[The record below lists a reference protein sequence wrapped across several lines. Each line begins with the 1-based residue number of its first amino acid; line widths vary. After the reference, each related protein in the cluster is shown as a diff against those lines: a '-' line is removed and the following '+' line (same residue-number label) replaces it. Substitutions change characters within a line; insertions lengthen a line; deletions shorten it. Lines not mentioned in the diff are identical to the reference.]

1 MNESRPDDSAR
12 RTSAPPDSSR
22 SVGASPYA
30 TGGGGITFERKVA
43 VQFLAHMLAGTSVG
57 EVAGA
62 RRVVRVAFQQ
72 APFVSADDIVLDTAL
87 PDEPASSL
95 VIALAVRR
103 EPKFVQS
110 DKDARKLIRQLVQT
124 VVADPADELNH
135 RLGLV
140 VAGPQ
145 THAEQ
150 LSLLAEIAAKQTDAR
165 RFFRLVATPGKF
177 DATIRSRLDHLCSL
191 VQHTLEDLG
200 ECVPARDLVEQRTWR
215 LLTNLVVHM
224 PRLET
229 PYDTDWT
236 RVADTLMA
244 VVPDADPAAAF
255 GLRDRLVAL
264 ANDYAPAAAEVALNN
279 LRRDVHDLL
288 DTTKRR
294 HRGWRTLDSIHTQ
307 ACDWVRGQVTG
318 PDGRSVRLDRTAATA
333 RLRDAVSGAEAV
345 VVSGESGV
353 GKSALVV
360 LAFADDDSK
369 THHSQSVVVNL
380 RQLPDV
386 GLSLETALGDR
397 LSVLLSEL
405 SAPQRVLVVDSAEA
419 AVENRH
425 HMFRYLIGAARESD
439 VKVVAVTTAESK
451 QFVVDILGQQF
462 DTDVVGFEVP
472 SLTDA
477 EIDQLVRTFSEL
489 QRLHANARSRELLR
503 RLVVVDL
510 LVRAGVTGT
519 PLTDADAMNE
529 IWSGLVRRPG
539 RGFPDARE
547 TAMLKL
553 VELELGDRRR
563 LDVLN
568 QLDPAALHGLQL
580 DGLLRRPVQDPFRIG
595 PEFAHD
601 ELRRYA
607 LARLLLADGDP
618 AGRLLQ
624 AGAPRWT
631 LSAARLACQVVLAL
645 PDAAAIPL
653 KGRMTVQQAAFDQL
667 VGAGHG
673 SRWGDVPGEAMLA
686 LSDYKE
692 LLRSVW
698 PQLLAD
704 EAAGLRRLTRLV
716 DQRLRNDAGVVD
728 ATAVAPI
735 VSQLLEAPTPWR
747 SGDYITDLLRG
758 WLRALA
764 IARTGPGDTLRVLLR
779 QRLIAWCTAADRQ
792 LAAEREQERREGRDP
807 ARSAPGCIN
816 AAWLKPRR
824 TLMSRLTRRRKYT
837 RQPRNVPWELK
848 DEVVVE
854 FLALLGPDLGD
865 EGEAILARLAKDAPA
880 FLGPAVDGFF
890 SAVALATG
898 RPGLLAELTEAYYV
912 DDENNGLG
920 LPDDGIRRHRWEGL
934 LAPHAAWHRGPFLPM
949 LQSNFRNGV
958 AVLNRLLNHAART
971 RVGTLVDIDRRAPWR
986 TETIGRY
993 GSKLALD
1000 GERRRYLG
1008 DAHVWRWY
1016 RGGAVGPYPCVSAL
1030 QGLERECERL
1040 IEAGLPLGKL
1050 IPILLDGCENLAMVG
1065 LAVGIL
1071 VRHAEAAERLLDP
1084 FIAEPLVW
1092 HLDAVRAAEELS
1104 PMVTRTEDLPKQD
1117 RRRWSLQQ
1125 VAMVLVLQGR
1135 GDRLD
1140 DLRSLGDTL
1149 VRNARRLARGAKRGS
1164 GAQSPFAVEIDRH
1177 QLILQARAWASTLD
1191 RDTYKA
1197 SATNDGVI
1205 VESTPPTDVVAAR
1218 AAGRAEAEA
1227 VAEAIRLF
1235 VKYHVR
1241 PSKDGAQPVVADEL
1255 VTDLAAARRLLDNP
1269 PPHPP
1274 HRPADVCALLAA
1286 AALEAHFVA
1295 GHPLPEDTLL
1305 FAAEVALQIGEAS
1318 PSPQDVED
1326 MLYDY
1331 GADRSAS
1338 RAVALLLLPAASGLC
1353 ALLDQGDGSTAFDRA
1368 VRAGVNLA
1376 RTPSYEVRLH
1386 LARGLDQLWK
1396 TPCAK
1401 SGLCQHEAGWRL
1413 ATETMRHCALGP
1425 VDSET
1430 GRRPTLRLE
1439 DPLGESLAH
1448 SAANTVIVSRLD
1460 GAMRALAP
1468 AAAAG
1473 ACVSADARELLTTL
1487 LAAQRRSLLA
1497 SEDPTPD
1504 ERGTHSLVAARA
1516 LLTLAAD
1523 GDEATIVE
1531 YINAYADNSALIDNL
1546 LRALS
1551 AAAEEAPDRA
1561 ATAQRVW
1568 PRVIRRILELHDAG
1582 RKLFTDLHY
1591 GDRALASVIPIATG
1605 EIPYLYRE
1613 IGGQPITWWNPE
1625 ALRPEV
1631 EAWLVPAAGNG
1642 MCADQLV
1649 WFLAPLA
1656 PEGQVRL
1663 ALPWMERLVLA
1674 DPESVA
1680 KRAAALPAWLVD
1692 IGPAAAEAGLSSTWQ
1707 AIVDALVVAGVQRLA
1722 PYSD

>member
-1 MNESRPDDSAR
+1 MNESRPDGSAAP
-12 RTSAPPDSSR
+12 TSAPPDSSP

-43 VQFLAHMLAGTSVG
+43 VQFLAHMLTGTSVG
-57 EVAGA
+57 EFAGA
-62 RRVVRVAFQQ
+62 RGVVRVAFQQ
-72 APFVSADDIVLDTAL
+72 APSESADDIVLDTAL
-87 PDEPASSL
+87 PDEPSPSL

-103 EPKFVQS
+103 TPKLVQS
-110 DKDARKLIRQLVQT
+110 DEDARKLIRKLVQAG
-124 VVADPADELNH
+124 VAEPADGPDH

-140 VAGPQ
+140 VAGRQ
-145 THAEQ
+145 THAAQ
-150 LSLLAEIAAKQTDAR
+150 LSQLADTAAKQTDAR
-165 RFFRLVATPGKF
+165 RFFRLVTTPGKF
-177 DATIRSRLDHLCSL
+177 DKSHRSRLGQLCSL
-191 VQHTLEDLG
+191 VQHALEDLG
-200 ECVPARDLVEQRTWR
+200 ESAHARDLVEQHTWR
-215 LLTNLVVHM
+215 LLTNLVVLM
-224 PRLET
+224 PRLEA
-229 PYDTDWT
+229 PENTDWT

-244 VVPDADPAAAF
+244 VVPDAEPAAAF

-279 LRRDVHDLL
+279 LRRSVHDLL

-294 HRGWRTLDSIHTQ
+294 HQSWRTLDGIHTQ

-318 PDGRSVRLDRTAATA
+318 SDGRSVRLDRTAATA

-353 GKSALVV
+353 GKSALAV
-360 LAFADDDSK
+360 LAFADDDPK
-369 THHSQSVVVNL
+369 THDSQSLVVNL

-405 SAPQRVLVVDSAEA
+405 SAPQRALVVDSAEA

-425 HMFRYLIGAARESD
+425 DMFRYLVGAARESD
-439 VKVVAVTTAESK
+439 VKVVAVTAADSK
-451 QFVVDILGQQF
+451 QFVLDILGQRF
-462 DTDVVGFEVP
+462 DTAVVGFEVP

-477 EIDQLVRTFSEL
+477 EIDQIVRTFSEL

-510 LVRAGVTGT
+510 LVRAGVRGT

-539 RGFPDARE
+539 RGIPDARE

-553 VELELGDRRR
+553 VERELSDRRQ
-563 LDVLN
+563 LHVLN

-580 DGLLRRPVQDPFRIG
+580 DGLLRRPVQNPFRID

-618 AGRLLQ
+618 AARLLQ

-631 LSAARLACQVVLAL
+631 LSAARLACQTVLAL
-645 PDAAAIPL
+645 PDAPATPL
-653 KGRMTVQQAAFDQL
+653 KGRVAAQQAAFDQL

-692 LLRSVW
+692 LLRAVW

-704 EAAGLRRLTRLV
+704 EAAGLRRLARLV
-716 DQRLRNDAGVVD
+716 DQRLRNDAGVVN

-735 VSQLLEAPTPWR
+735 VAQLLETPTPWR
-747 SGDYITDLLRG
+747 SGEYVAHLLRD

-779 QRLIAWCTAADRQ
+779 QRLIAWCAAADRQ
-792 LAAEREQERREGRDP
+792 LAAKREQERREGRDP
-807 ARSAPGCIN
+807 ARFAPERTN

-824 TLMSRLTRRRKYT
+824 TLLSRLVRRRKST
-837 RQPRNVPWELK
+837 RQPRNVPWEIK
-848 DEVVVE
+848 DEVVVA

-865 EGEAILARLAKDAPA
+865 DGEAILARLAKDAPA

-890 SAVALATG
+890 SAVALAPG
-898 RPGLLAELTEAYYV
+898 RFGLLAELTEAYYI
-912 DDENNGLG
+912 DDEINGLG
-920 LPDDGIRRHRWEGL
+920 LGDDGIRGHRWEGL
-934 LAPHAAWHRGPFLPM
+934 LAPQAAWHRGPFMPL
-949 LQSNFRNGV
+949 LQASFRNGV

-986 TETIGRY
+986 TGTIGRY

-1000 GERRRYLG
+1000 GERRRYVG

-1040 IEAGLPLGKL
+1040 IEAGVPLSRL

-1071 VRHAEAAERLLDP
+1071 VRHAEDADRLLDP
-1084 FIAEPLVW
+1084 FVAEPLIW

-1104 PMVTRTEDLPKQD
+1104 PLATRTEDLPKQD
-1117 RRRWSLQQ
+1117 RRMWSLQQ
-1125 VAMVLVLQGR
+1125 AVMVLVLQAR
-1135 GDRLD
+1135 DERLD
-1140 DLRSLGDTL
+1140 ELRSLGDTL
-1149 VRNARRLARGAKRGS
+1149 VRNARRLAHGARRRS
-1164 GAQSPFAVEIDRH
+1164 SAQSPFAVEIDRQ

-1197 SATNDGVI
+1197 SATNNGVI
-1205 VESTPPTDVVAAR
+1205 VESTPPTDVQAAR
-1218 AAGRAEAEA
+1218 SAGRAEAEA

-1241 PSKDGAQPVVADEL
+1241 PSKDGAQPVAAAEL
-1255 VTDLAAARRLLDNP
+1255 VTDLDAARKLLDNP

-1274 HRPADVCALLAA
+1274 HRPADICALVAA
-1286 AALEAHFVA
+1286 TVLEAHYVG
-1295 GHPLPEDTLL
+1295 GHPLPEDALI
-1305 FAAEVALQIGEAS
+1305 FAAEVTLQIGEAS
-1318 PSPQDVED
+1318 PGPQDVED
-1326 MLYDY
+1326 MFYDY

-1338 RAVALLLLPAASGLC
+1338 RAVALLLRPAAAGLRT
-1353 ALLDQGDGSTAFDRA
+1353 LLDRGDGSTAFDRA

-1396 TPCAK
+1396 TPCAR
-1401 SGLCQHEAGWRL
+1401 SGRCHHEAGWRL

-1425 VDSET
+1425 VDTET
-1430 GRRPTLRLE
+1430 GRRPTFRLE

-1448 SAANTVIVSRLD
+1448 VAANAVIVSRLD
-1460 GAMRALAP
+1460 SATRALAP

-1487 LAAQRRSLLA
+1487 LAVQWRSLLA

-1531 YINAYADNSALIDNL
+1531 YINAYADNCAP
-1546 LRALS
+1546 RRRG
-1551 AAAEEAPDRA
+1551 EEV
-1561 ATAQRVW
+1561 TM
-1568 PRVIRRILELHDAG
+1568 H
-1582 RKLFTDLHY
+1582 
-1591 GDRALASVIPIATG
+1591 
-1605 EIPYLYRE
+1605 
-1613 IGGQPITWWNPE
+1613 
-1625 ALRPEV
+1625 
-1631 EAWLVPAAGNG
+1631 
-1642 MCADQLV
+1642 
-1649 WFLAPLA
+1649 
-1656 PEGQVRL
+1656 
-1663 ALPWMERLVLA
+1663 
-1674 DPESVA
+1674 
-1680 KRAAALPAWLVD
+1680 
-1692 IGPAAAEAGLSSTWQ
+1692 
-1707 AIVDALVVAGVQRLA
+1707 
-1722 PYSD
+1722 